1 MNTLLTNPRR
11 AVPGARL
18 ALLCLL
24 LPLSAFAQSS
34 STLKVAIAPA
44 LDKVKLE
51 AYLRHLEV
59 WPAMINV
66 KIDDPK
72 PSADMPGFNKVIVH
86 LSYNDARMD
95 QAYFVT
101 NDGQK
106 IFKGEAYDLNKSP
119 FQANLD
125 KIKTDH
131 QPSFGAAA
139 DAPVNLVVFGDFEC
153 PYCKEEASVLRQNI
167 PAMFAGKVRVYFMDF
182 PLESIHPWSR
192 VAAIAGR
199 CVLKQ
204 GEDAFWKY
212 HDWIYD
218 KQTDITP
225 DNYNAK
231 LMEWA
236 GQGGVD
242 PVQLGRCVES
252 KATDA
257 EVTRTQEMGRTLGVD
272 GTPTLYLNGRKVMDQ
287 MAQWPTL
294 QQIIALEIDNQAK
307 VKEDAEKC
315 CVLEIPKIVK

>member
-1 MNTLLTNPRR
+1 MKPACFSSITAPELGVGRS
-11 AVPGARL
+11 ADAARKSACATVKCGL
-18 ALLCLL
+18 ALCLF
-24 LPLSAFAQSS
+24 LPLAAFAQSS
-34 STLKVAIAPA
+34 PKTIAIAPV

-51 AYLRHLEV
+51 TYLRHLEV
-59 WPAMINV
+59 WPSMINL

-72 PSADMPGFNKVIVH
+72 PAAEMPGFNKVLVH
-86 LSYNDARMD
+86 LSYNDARLD
-95 QAYFVT
+95 QAYFAS

-106 IFKGEAYDLNKSP
+106 IFKGEVYDLNKSP

-125 KIKTDH
+125 KIKTDQ
-131 QPSFGAAA
+131 QPSFGAAPGS
-139 DAPVNLVVFGDFEC
+139 PVTLVIFGDFEC

-167 PAMFAGKVRVYFMDF
+167 PSQFGDKVRVYFLDF

-192 VAAIAGR
+192 AAAIAGR

-204 GEDAFWKY
+204 GETAFWKY

-236 GQGGVD
+236 GQGGLD
-242 PVQLGRCVES
+242 AVQLGRCVDS

-257 EVTRTQEMGRTLGVD
+257 EVTRTQEMGRALG
-272 GTPTLYLNGRKVMDQ
+272 
-287 MAQWPTL
+287 
-294 QQIIALEIDNQAK
+294 
-307 VKEDAEKC
+307 
-315 CVLEIPKIVK
+315 

>member
-1 MNTLLTNPRR
+1 MKT
-11 AVPGARL
+11 A
-18 ALLCLL
+18 LCLL
-24 LPLSAFAQSS
+24 LPLTAFAQSS
-34 STLKVAIAPA
+34 PIMVTIAPA

-59 WPAMINV
+59 CPPMINL

-72 PSADMPGFNKVIVH
+72 PVADMPGFNRVVVH

-95 QAYFVT
+95 QSYFVS
-101 NDGQK
+101 NDGQR
-106 IFKGEAYDLNKSP
+106 IFKGEIYDLNKSP

-125 KIKTDH
+125 KIKTDQ
-131 QPSFGAAA
+131 QPSFGAAPGS
-139 DAPVNLVVFGDFEC
+139 PVTLVVFGDFEC

-167 PAMFAGKVRVYFMDF
+167 PSTFGDKVRVYFLDF

-192 VAAIAGR
+192 AAAIAGR

-204 GEDAFWKY
+204 GESSFWKY

-218 KQTDITP
+218 KQTEITP

-236 GQGGVD
+236 GQSGLD
-242 PVQLGRCVES
+242 PVQLGRCVDS

-257 EVTRTQEMGRTLGVD
+257 EVNRTQEMGRSLGVD
-272 GTPTLYLNGRKVMDQ
+272 GTPTLYMNGRKLMDQ

-294 QQIIALEIDNQAK
+294 QQLIALEIDHQAK

-315 CVLEIPKIVK
+315 CVVEIPKIVKQ